1 MEPGELVEACG
12 RAVAERLRELLG
24 DELVAAYLVGSG
36 ALGGV
41 ALGRSDVDV
50 VAVCAGEPPEE
61 RRLAVAA
68 SLGELAMT
76 WPLRGLE
83 FVLYARAAVAAP
95 ERSPR
100 FAINL
105 NVGPRMPYRL
115 SLDRAEEPSHWF
127 LLDLAI
133 LRDRGRV
140 LAGPPPGELVGPIP
154 RRWLLEALRDSMAWH
169 RAEGV
174 WSSKNDAGAWA
185 MARTGD
191 PATVEAAVA
200 ARHGDPSAALEPA
213 RVEAFVG
220 EALQAV
226 ERALETGG

>member
-1 MEPGELVEACG
+1 MGPGELVEACG
-12 RAVAERLRELLG
+12 RAVAGRLRELLG

-41 ALGRSDVDV
+41 APGRSDVDV
-50 VAVCAGEPPEE
+50 VAVCASEPPEE
-61 RRLAVAA
+61 RRRAVAA
-68 SLGELAMT
+68 ALGELAMT

-95 ERSPR
+95 EPSPR

-115 SLDRAEEPSHWF
+115 SLDRADEPSHWF

-140 LAGPPPGELVGPIP
+140 LTGPPPGELVGPIP
-154 RRWLLEALRDSMAWH
+154 RRWLLEALADSMAWH
-169 RAEGV
+169 RA
-174 WSSKNDAGAWA
+174 N
-185 MARTGD
+185 
-191 PATVEAAVA
+191 
-200 ARHGDPSAALEPA
+200 EP
-213 RVEAFVG
+213 EIG
-220 EALQAV
+220 
-226 ERALETGG
+226 RAHV